1 MGLSANHQVGNN
13 MLAQV
18 LSLFPPHTHPLT
30 LVSDPDGLLNGETTL
45 VELTQRGF
53 TLIQEKDPVLL
64 RHRLEE
70 ARPFS
75 AEHPVLVITPGLLE
89 ELPYDLWQEG
99 LRIQLS
105 IHQYFPNLVYP
116 IVQTLSP
123 AQLERLAN
131 CPQPF
136 EPLGRQKTID
146 FLLRVV
152 FDADP
157 SFLTQPHQLVAWLIH
172 YHQNQDPLSTI
183 LRDGLIERLK
193 RLTAYR
199 NWDLEGL
206 LSDPQIFAAF
216 IKTEWGYY
224 IQAAVGKKAAEEQG
238 NYHLS
243 FGSDDAL
250 QNLIPGLV
258 RKRVLTPLEVTSAE
272 TLPDWAKSGVL
283 QEDRRQQMLQALFDE
298 LAHQSS
304 CGLIEDSSWTN
315 WKSVAGTW
323 SELNALWFDR
333 QIETNDSEKQSFRSL
348 CQVLDQ
354 RFLLWL
360 KTHYAPLGA
369 QRLPAPKH
377 VHHIPYYLA
386 YLRSLGGIKQFAL
399 LVLDGLSLTDW
410 RIIQTAWEKRHLEW
424 KFQADQLMA
433 QIPTITALSRYA
445 LISGLRPADFAADL
459 DSLPAEAKKWEL
471 FWSNEGMPK
480 AAVVCKPISLDREA
494 APPEIDNPRV
504 EALCLID
511 DTLDKLT
518 HNATLG
524 TSDQQSSLRLWLE
537 TNREPS
543 SERLEKLIDHLLE
556 RNFTLFIASD
566 HGHIEAV
573 GFGQPSEGLLAQS
586 RGKRARLYS
595 DRLAAHRVQAAFPDT
610 ILWENDGLNPTTLF
624 ALMPAERNSFSP
636 AGGLVVTHGGVSLDE
651 VVVPFIRIDRQS

>member
-1 MGLSANHQVGNN
+1 MITGILN
-13 MLAQV
+13 
-18 LSLFPPHTHPLT
+18 LFPPHTHPLT
-30 LVSDPDGLLNGETTL
+30 LVSDPDGLLGSEVTL
-45 VELTQRGF
+45 VDLTQRGF
-53 TLIQEKDPVLL
+53 TLIKEKDPVLL

-75 AEHPVLVITPGLLE
+75 AEHPVLIITAGTLE
-89 ELPYDLWQEG
+89 ELPYDLWQQG

-105 IHQYFPNLVYP
+105 IHQYFPNLTYP

-123 AQLERLAN
+123 PQLERLAN
-131 CPQPF
+131 CSQPF

-157 SFLTQPHQLVAWLIH
+157 SFLTQPHQLVSWLIQ

-183 LRDGLIERLK
+183 LQDGLIERLK
-193 RLTAYR
+193 RLPAYR
-199 NWDLEGL
+199 TWDLVGL
-206 LSDPQIFAAF
+206 LSNPQIFAAF
-216 IKTEWGYY
+216 IQTEWGYF

-243 FGSDDAL
+243 FDSDDAL

-258 RKRVLTPLEVTSAE
+258 RKRVLTPLEVASSE
-272 TLPDWAKSGVL
+272 ILPDWARSGIL
-283 QEDRRQQMLQALFDE
+283 QEDCRQQMLQALFEE
-298 LAHQSS
+298 LDQKSS
-304 CGLIEDSSWTN
+304 GGLTEDSTWTN
-315 WKSVAGTW
+315 WKSAAVTW

-333 QIETNDSEKQSFRSL
+333 QIETNDQEKQSFRSL

-354 RFLLWL
+354 RFLAWL

-369 QRLPAPKH
+369 QRLPTPKH
-377 VHHIPYYLA
+377 VHHIPHYLA
-386 YLRSLGGIKQFAL
+386 YLRSLGEIKKFAL

-410 RIIQTAWEKRHLEW
+410 WIIQAAWKKRHPEW
-424 KFQADQLMA
+424 KFQVDQLMA
-433 QIPTITALSRYA
+433 QIPTITSLSRYA
-445 LISGLRPADFAADL
+445 LISGLRPADFAANL
-459 DSLPAEAKKWEL
+459 DSLPTEAKKWEL

-480 AAVVCKPISLDREA
+480 AAVACKLISLDREA

-504 EALCLID
+504 EAVCLID

-524 TSDQQSSLRLWLE
+524 AADQQSSLRLWLE
-537 TNREPS
+537 TNREPG

-556 RNFTLFIASD
+556 RNFTVFIASD
-566 HGHIEAV
+566 HGHVEAV
-573 GFGQPSEGLLAQS
+573 GFGQPSEGLLAQT

-595 DRLAAHRVQAAFPDT
+595 DRLAAQRVQAAFLDT
-610 ILWENDGLNPTTLF
+610 VLWENDGLNPTNLF
-624 ALMPAERNSFSP
+624 ALMPANRNSFYLN
-636 AGGLVVTHGGVSLDE
+636 GGLVVTHGGVSLDE
-651 VVVPFIRIDRQS
+651 VVVPFIRIDRQSS